1 MNDEFYAVLKL
12 ITGEEILGYAQVYQ
26 EGIILHDPL
35 IIEDMSMFEDLIDG
49 ARSQGLKLSKWIKST
64 TDNFFFIHDSK
75 ILTVNELV
83 DPGLTHYKRAV
94 DDINNHERKHIEQ
107 VQKSK
112 DKKKYSGYRGTLKD
126 ARSNFENLFKKY

>member
-12 ITGEEILGYAQVYQ
+12 ITAEEVLGYAEVYQ
-26 EGIILHDPL
+26 EGIVIYDPL
-35 IIEDMSMFEDLIDG
+35 IIEDMSVFEDLMED

-83 DPGLTHYKRAV
+83 EPGLSHYKKAV
-94 DDINNHERKHIEQ
+94 KQINNHEKKFIDKIE
-107 VQKSK
+107 KSK
-112 DKKKYSGYRGTLKD
+112 ERKRYSGYRCTLKE
-126 ARSNFENLFKKY
+126 ARSNFEDLFKKY

>member
-12 ITGEEILGYAQVYQ
+12 ITAEEVLGYAEVYQ
-26 EGIILHDPL
+26 EGIVIYDPL
-35 IIEDMSMFEDLIDG
+35 IIEDMSVFEDLMED

-83 DPGLTHYKRAV
+83 EPGLSHYKKAV
-94 DDINNHERKHIEQ
+94 NEIHNHEKKFIEKIEKQ
-107 VQKSK
+107 K
-112 DKKKYSGYRGTLKD
+112 DKTKYKGYRCTLKE
-126 ARSNFENLFKKY
+126 ARSNFEDLFKKY